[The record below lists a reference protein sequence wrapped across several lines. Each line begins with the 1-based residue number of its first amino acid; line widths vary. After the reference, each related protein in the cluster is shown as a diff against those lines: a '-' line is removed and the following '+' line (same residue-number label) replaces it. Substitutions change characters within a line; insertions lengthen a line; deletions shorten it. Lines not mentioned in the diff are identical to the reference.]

1 MAACR
6 FFDPQDAIT
15 TSQLRKEKH
24 RMAEDPNNSQQQ
36 QIPTATHNKTEN
48 TDATIDAKKHN

>member
-1 MAACR
+1 VRPVYRDRR
-6 FFDPQDAIT
+6 FATLQRSSA
-15 TSQLRKEKH
+15 

-48 TDATIDAKKHN
+48 KDVAIDAKKQN